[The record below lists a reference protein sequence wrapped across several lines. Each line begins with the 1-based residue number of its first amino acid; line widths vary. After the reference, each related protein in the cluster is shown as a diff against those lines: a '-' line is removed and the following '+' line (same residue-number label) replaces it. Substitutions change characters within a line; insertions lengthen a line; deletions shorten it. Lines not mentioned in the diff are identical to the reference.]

1 MTFTTSL
8 KEEMSKT
15 DFSIVE
21 AQNELISFLNCL
33 GKFSKDELII
43 TLENASV
50 ARRIYKEIKEIY
62 KVSPSITIRMQKRF
76 KVKQIYILTIKDN
89 IDLIKESINL
99 GSKKDIDFLVSD
111 EEKIAFIAGAFLAV
125 GNISNPSTSGY
136 HLEFIFTKERLAKQV
151 LNLLLYFKLNAKM
164 IKRGYK
170 TIVYIKASE
179 NISDLLKLFKATSS
193 LFYFEDI
200 RIYRDHKNMVNRL
213 NNCEIANQEKTFK
226 AGLSQ
231 LEDINYLKKEDLFD
245 LLDDKT
251 KIVASAR
258 IKYPEVSLQEL
269 ADIITNEMDYKIGKS
284 GINHHFIK
292 IKTLVKRHKESR
304 NKE

>member
-43 TLENASV
+43 TMENASV
-50 ARRIYKEIKEIY
+50 ARRIYKEIKAIY

-76 KVKQIYILTIKDN
+76 KVKQIYILTIKNN

-226 AGLSQ
+226 TGQQQLS
-231 LEDINYLKKEDLFD
+231 DINYLKSEDIFD

-258 IKYPEVSLQEL
+258 IKYTEVSFQEL
-269 ADIITNEMDYKIGKS
+269 ADIITSEYDYKIGKS

-292 IKTLVKRHKESR
+292 IKELVKRHKESR
-304 NKE
+304 NK

>member
-43 TLENASV
+43 TMENASV

-136 HLEFIFTKERLAKQV
+136 HLEFIFTKERLAKQI

-170 TIVYIKASE
+170 TICYIKASE
-179 NISDLLKLFKATSS
+179 DISDLLKLFKATSS

-213 NNCEIANQEKTFK
+213 NNCEIANQEKSFK
-226 AGLSQ
+226 TGQQQ
-231 LEDINYLKKEDLFD
+231 LEDINYLKSEDIFD

-251 KIVASAR
+251 KIVANAR

-269 ADIITNEMDYKIGKS
+269 ADIITSEMDYKIGKS

-292 IKTLVKRHKESR
+292 IKTLVKRHKER
-304 NKE
+304 NLK

>member
-76 KVKQIYILTIKDN
+76 KVKQIYILSIKDN

-136 HLEFIFTKERLAKQV
+136 HLEFIFTKERLAKQI

-170 TIVYIKASE
+170 TICYIKASE
-179 NISDLLKLFKATSS
+179 DISDLLKLFKATSS
-193 LFYFEDI
+193 LFFLKILEYIAII
-200 RIYRDHKNMVNRL
+200 RIW
-213 NNCEIANQEKTFK
+213 
-226 AGLSQ
+226 
-231 LEDINYLKKEDLFD
+231 
-245 LLDDKT
+245 
-251 KIVASAR
+251 
-258 IKYPEVSLQEL
+258 
-269 ADIITNEMDYKIGKS
+269 
-284 GINHHFIK
+284 
-292 IKTLVKRHKESR
+292 
-304 NKE
+304 

>member
-43 TLENASV
+43 TMENASV
-50 ARRIYKEIKEIY
+50 ARRIYKEIKAIY

-99 GSKKDIDFLVSD
+99 GNKKDIDFLVSD
-111 EEKIAFIAGAFLAV
+111 EEKISFIAGAFLAV

-136 HLEFIFTKERLAKQV
+136 HLEFIFTKERLAKQI

-170 TIVYIKASE
+170 TICYIKASE
-179 NISDLLKLFKATSS
+179 DISDLLKLFKATSS

-213 NNCEIANQEKTFK
+213 NNCEIANQEKSFK
-226 AGLSQ
+226 TGQQQ
-231 LEDINYLKKEDLFD
+231 LEDINYLKSEDIFD

-251 KIVASAR
+251 KIVANAR

-269 ADIITNEMDYKIGKS
+269 ADIITSEMDYKIGKS

-292 IKTLVKRHKESR
+292 IKTLVKRHKER
-304 NKE
+304 NLK

>member
-43 TLENASV
+43 TMENASV

-99 GSKKDIDFLVSD
+99 GNKKDIDFLVSD
-111 EEKIAFIAGAFLAV
+111 EEKISFIAGAFLAV

-136 HLEFIFTKERLAKQV
+136 HLEFIFTKERLAKQI

-170 TIVYIKASE
+170 TICYIKASE
-179 NISDLLKLFKATSS
+179 DISDLLKLFKATSS

-213 NNCEIANQEKTFK
+213 NNCEIANQEKSFK
-226 AGLSQ
+226 TGQQQ
-231 LEDINYLKKEDLFD
+231 LEDINYLKSEDIFD

-251 KIVASAR
+251 KIVANAR
-258 IKYPEVSLQEL
+258 NKYPEVSLQEL
-269 ADIITNEMDYKIGKS
+269 ADIITSEMDYKIGKS

-292 IKTLVKRHKESR
+292 IKTLVKRHKER
-304 NKE
+304 NLK

>member
-43 TLENASV
+43 TMENASV
-50 ARRIYKEIKEIY
+50 ARRIYKEIKAIY

-136 HLEFIFTKERLAKQV
+136 HLEFIFTKERLAKQI

-226 AGLSQ
+226 TGQQQLS
-231 LEDINYLKKEDLFD
+231 DINYLKSEDIFD

-258 IKYPEVSLQEL
+258 IKYPEVSFQEL
-269 ADIITNEMDYKIGKS
+269 ADIITSEYDYKIGKS

-292 IKTLVKRHKESR
+292 IKELVKRHKESR
-304 NKE
+304 NK

>member
-43 TLENASV
+43 TMENASV
-50 ARRIYKEIKEIY
+50 ARRIYKEIKAIY

-125 GNISNPSTSGY
+125 GSISNPSTSGY
-136 HLEFIFTKERLAKQV
+136 HLEFIFTKERLAKQI

-226 AGLSQ
+226 TGQMQ
-231 LEDINYLKKEDLFD
+231 LADINYLKSEDIFD

-258 IKYPEVSLQEL
+258 IKYPEVSFQEL
-269 ADIITNEMDYKIGKS
+269 ADIITNEMNYKIGKS

-292 IKTLVKRHKESR
+292 IKELVKRHKESR

>member
-43 TLENASV
+43 TMENASV
-50 ARRIYKEIKEIY
+50 ARRIYKEIKAIY

-76 KVKQIYILTIKDN
+76 KVKQIYILTIKNN

-226 AGLSQ
+226 TGQQQLS
-231 LEDINYLKKEDLFD
+231 DINYLKSEDIFD

-258 IKYPEVSLQEL
+258 IKYPEVSFQEL
-269 ADIITNEMDYKIGKS
+269 ADIITSEYDYKIGKS

-292 IKTLVKRHKESR
+292 IKELVKRHKESR
-304 NKE
+304 NK